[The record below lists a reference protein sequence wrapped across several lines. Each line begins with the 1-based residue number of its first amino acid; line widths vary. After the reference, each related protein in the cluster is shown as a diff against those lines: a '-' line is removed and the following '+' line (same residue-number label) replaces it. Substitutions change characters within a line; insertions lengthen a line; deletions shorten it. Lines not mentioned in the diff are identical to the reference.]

1 MCIYPQKLF
10 KKRELR
16 VSACS
21 AKKGSNTGPPRRPS
35 SSSSS
40 NYNSR
45 PSTDR
50 GRPVT
55 NKPYNTNSNN
65 NTPHISGMKRK
76 SPSVSADGQPIVK
89 VKKPRHI
96 PRPGSLATLNAA
108 SAPTSTTPST
118 TTTSLALK
126 RAPFR
131 EPPKVYKSGGSNNRP
146 SNSYS
151 NKTNNSSSPVS
162 KDARNAQKRI
172 NLKVHI
178 HTHTCILILHSLY
191 LLPLILTHIL
201 NLTSYYY
208 SLSRPVVK
216 YS

>member
-1 MCIYPQKLF
+1 M
-10 KKRELR
+10 R

-35 SSSSS
+35 SSSSTGHSS
-40 NYNSR
+40 NSNSR
-45 PSTDR
+45 PADR

-55 NKPYNTNSNN
+55 NKPYNNTSNNSNN
-65 NTPHISGMKRK
+65 TASVGGVKRK
-76 SPSVSADGQPIVK
+76 SPSSVSADGQPIVK

-118 TTTSLALK
+118 TSSSSASK

-131 EPPKVYKSGGSNNRP
+131 EPPKVYKSSGGSNRP

-151 NKTNNSSSPVS
+151 NKTNNNNNSSPVS

-178 HTHTCILILHSLY
+178 HTHPRILILHSLD
-191 LLPLILTHIL
+191 LLPLILTHL
-201 NLTSYYY
+201 LHLTS
-208 SLSRPVVK
+208 
-216 YS
+216 